1 MKYLQL
7 IRFPNLLMIIFTQVL
22 IKYFLFE
29 PFGIAI
35 TLNDFGFALL
45 VLATVCLAAAG
56 NVINDIFDVEADLI
70 NKPNK
75 VLIGKKISEKAA
87 YNLFFALNILGVII
101 GFYLSNMIQK
111 PSFTAIFIFTSALLY
126 LYAKSLKSYLV
137 LGNILISFLVAMTI
151 LIVGLFDLF
160 PAITPE
166 NKASQQ
172 TIFSILIDYAIFAFL
187 INWIREMVKDQQD
200 INGDHKA
207 GIKTL
212 PIAIGQDRTNK
223 LIFFSCLLPLMAV
236 LYYLYQYL
244 YHHSYSLVY
253 ALFLILAPLLYFMVK
268 ILSAKSTKDY
278 ATLSLLLKLI
288 MVFGLI
294 SIGLYQFVLL

>member
-1 MKYLQL
+1 
-7 IRFPNLLMIIFTQVL
+7 MIIITQVL

-45 VLATVCLAAAG
+45 VFATVCLSAAG

-75 VLIGKKISEKAA
+75 VLVGKKISEKAA
-87 YNLFFALNILGVII
+87 YNLFFILNILGVVI

-137 LGNILISFLVAMTI
+137 LGNVLISFLVAMTI

-160 PAITPE
+160 PAITPQ
-166 NKASQQ
+166 NKTSQQ
-172 TIFSILIDYAIFAFL
+172 TIFSILIDYAVFAFL
-187 INWIREMVKDQQD
+187 VNWIREMVKDQQD

-223 LIFFSCLLPLMAV
+223 VIFFVSLLPLVAV

-244 YHHSYSLVY
+244 YHHTYSLMY

-278 ATLSLLLKLI
+278 KSLSLVLKLM

-294 SIGLYQFVLL
+294 SIGLYQFILL

>member
-1 MKYLQL
+1 
-7 IRFPNLLMIIFTQVL
+7 MIIITQVL

-45 VLATVCLAAAG
+45 VFATVCLAAAG

-75 VLIGKKISEKAA
+75 VLVGKRISEKAA
-87 YNLFFALNILGVII
+87 YNLFFILNILGVFI

-137 LGNILISFLVAMTI
+137 LGNVLISFLVAMTI
-151 LIVGLFDLF
+151 IIVGLFDLF
-160 PAITPE
+160 PAITPQ

-172 TIFSILIDYAIFAFL
+172 TIFSILIDYAVFAFL
-187 INWIREMVKDQQD
+187 VNWLREMVKDQQD

-223 LIFFSCLLPLMAV
+223 VIFGISLLPLVAV

-244 YHHSYSLVY
+244 YHHTYSLMY

-278 ATLSLLLKLI
+278 ATLSLVLKLM

-294 SIGLYQFVLL
+294 SIGLYQFILL

>member
-1 MKYLQL
+1 
-7 IRFPNLLMIIFTQVL
+7 MIILTQVL
-22 IKYFLFE
+22 IKYYLFE

-35 TLNDFGFALL
+35 TLNSFGFALL
-45 VLATVCLAAAG
+45 VIATVCLAAAG

-151 LIVGLFDLF
+151 LIVGLFDF
-160 PAITPE
+160 DAFEI
-166 NKASQQ
+166 AFV
-172 TIFSILIDYAIFAFL
+172 ICFSL
-187 INWIREMVKDQQD
+187 
-200 INGDHKA
+200 
-207 GIKTL
+207 
-212 PIAIGQDRTNK
+212 
-223 LIFFSCLLPLMAV
+223 
-236 LYYLYQYL
+236 
-244 YHHSYSLVY
+244 
-253 ALFLILAPLLYFMVK
+253 
-268 ILSAKSTKDY
+268 
-278 ATLSLLLKLI
+278 
-288 MVFGLI
+288 
-294 SIGLYQFVLL
+294 